1 MVFISKLRGV
11 KVNVPQRSVAFFLF
25 SFLFFVV
32 AASIKIVL
40 SKRLLL
46 YLNEEVS
53 QLPYLGVFFMFFLFF
68 FFYKSLVE
76 IIVNRTYI
84 QIGPCNDI
92 FPSFKVLNQNKS
104 QITVQQTQHEIITSS
119 MS

>member
-25 SFLFFVV
+25 FFLFVV
-32 AASIKIVL
+32 VVASIKIVL

-53 QLPYLGVFFMFFLFF
+53 QLPYLGFFYVFFVF

-76 IIVNRTYI
+76 IIVNRTYL

-104 QITVQQTQHEIITSS
+104 QITVQQTLHEIITSS